1 MLLDTTVLTSDPTC
15 AGNAW
20 RVLVLATPAWGIKIA
35 LTEVVVA
42 EAVANYQRELKEV
55 RAALTGW
62 AEKKRLGAL
71 GLRDAFTAADE
82 LLSAADAHYHERLDE
97 TLRASNVNV
106 LPIANF
112 PHTELIKRATARRRP
127 CNDKGDGYRDTL
139 NWLTLLALA
148 KDQPEEEIIWV
159 SGNTDD
165 FGSGSGE
172 DKTALH
178 PHLIEDLD
186 SISASE
192 RVSWELSLA
201 NTVLALAAKYA
212 PGTEED
218 IKQVQEKVRNDSALE
233 FLAMELLVPAL
244 QRSIS
249 PQDCGLPLET
259 ISASLRFLGG
269 IRNLKLTVK
278 GIISDEGAL
287 AEFTVEVDAGIDV
300 TLALPAD
307 TPDAEIITSTR
318 YINKP
323 LLLRGLVTLDRFERP
338 VGAELAQIESFP
350 DDPGRT
356 QWQTQFQ
363 AAPQTILQ
371 IGEAARLLRE
381 NEEAIRQ
388 MREAARPFQANQE
401 AIRQVTQW
409 LRENQEAIR
418 AIRQMREA
426 TQPFQG
432 NPAALRQMSEV
443 TQWLRKNQEAIRQ
456 MREATGYFKPG
467 NNETEPNA
475 DDETDSP

>member
-1 MLLDTTVLTSDPTC
+1 VGRSRTRVFPSTRSDAHLSGILRAMIVLLDTTVLTSDPTC

-20 RVLVLATPAWGIKIA
+20 RVLVLAAPAWGIKIA

-42 EAVANYQRELKEV
+42 EAVANYERELKEV
-55 RAALTGW
+55 RAALAGW

-71 GLRDAFTAADE
+71 GLREAFTAADE
-82 LLSAADAHYHERLDE
+82 VLSVADAHYHERLDE

-112 PHTELIKRATARRRP
+112 PHTEIIKRATARTRP

-148 KDQPEEEIIWV
+148 KDQPKEEIIWV
-159 SGNTDD
+159 SGNTAD

-172 DKTALH
+172 DKAALH

-192 RVSWELSLA
+192 RVSWDLSLA
-201 NTVLALAAKYA
+201 DTVLALAAKYA

-218 IKQVQEKVRNDSALE
+218 IKQVQEKVRNDSVLE

-244 QRSIS
+244 QQSIS
-249 PQDCGLPLET
+249 AQDCGLPLET
-259 ISASLRFLGG
+259 ISASLRFVGG

-278 GIISDEGAL
+278 GIISDERAL

-300 TLALPAD
+300 TLALPSD
-307 TPDAEIITSTR
+307 TLDAEIITSAR

-363 AAPQTILQ
+363 AAPEITLQ
-371 IGEAARLLRE
+371 IGQAARWLRE

-388 MREAARPFQANQE
+388 MREAARPFQENQE
-401 AIRQVTQW
+401 IIRQMSEVRQW
-409 LRENQEAIR
+409 LRENE
-418 AIRQMREA
+418 
-426 TQPFQG
+426 
-432 NPAALRQMSEV
+432 
-443 TQWLRKNQEAIRQ
+443 EAIRQ
-456 MREATGYFKPG
+456 MREATGYFRPG

-475 DDETDSP
+475 DDDTDSS